1 MLFFKYNFEGEK
13 KKNQQIRIHSF
24 PTANNKFNILHVH
37 V

>member
-1 MLFFKYNFEGEK
+1 MLFLSTTLKEK

-24 PTANNKFNILHVH
+24 PRANNKFNILHVH